1 MASIQRP
8 SSSLRPPPS
17 HSRRLRDK
25 RDKRLLNQSRTFAA
39 YAFHD
44 VKIILFELPERIV
57 IDAWSFILS
66 NRTLN
71 LCKNYLLKSDPRS
84 LIQKR
89 EREREREREEE
100 IDFIS
105 KTVLASLLSS
115 KGEAKN
121 PIRETI
127 TLYFLPL

>member
-89 EREREREREEE
+89 ERERERERERKRL
-100 IDFIS
+100 ILYLKLYLQVFCHQ
-105 KTVLASLLSS
+105 K
-115 KGEAKN
+115 AKRKI
-121 PIRETI
+121 PSVKQ
-127 TLYFLPL
+127 